1 MKLTPTEGMRDYLPS
16 ENSIRDS
23 LMQTIRGI
31 YRANGFRAIETPAVE
46 SLENLEN
53 SDGGDNLKLI
63 YRLEKRGQ
71 KLEKAIEAGDF
82 ANLCDLGLRY
92 DLTLPLSRYYA
103 CHKNE
108 LETPFKTI
116 QIGRVYRAERP
127 QKGRLREFVQCDID
141 IIGSKAPECEI
152 ELILTTAE
160 AIRKIGIGDFK
171 IKIND
176 RSLLRAVIEKIGFA
190 EENFDSVCIT
200 FDKLDKIGADGVKAE
215 LLAKEFDPEVVD
227 RFCQFF
233 SVEKITMDD
242 VRNLLGECDALKNVE
257 YIMNSVEEIAGD
269 TIKLEFDISLVRGQ
283 GYYTGTVF
291 EIHSLEFSGAIGGG
305 GRYDNLTGI
314 FGMPNVSGVGI
325 SFGAD
330 RIYDVLSELNLYPE
344 NLQSTTQL
352 LFATFGEQEL
362 LYALRWAKTLREKGM
377 SVEVYPEPTKM
388 KKQMGYADSKKIPF
402 VAIVGGDEMAAGKVM
417 LKDMQSGEQQLMTL
431 EELMAKMG
439 V

>member
-82 ANLCDLGLRY
+82 AHLCDLGLRY

-141 IIGSKAPECEI
+141 
-152 ELILTTAE
+152 
-160 AIRKIGIGDFK
+160 
-171 IKIND
+171 
-176 RSLLRAVIEKIGFA
+176 
-190 EENFDSVCIT
+190 
-200 FDKLDKIGADGVKAE
+200 
-215 LLAKEFDPEVVD
+215 
-227 RFCQFF
+227 
-233 SVEKITMDD
+233 
-242 VRNLLGECDALKNVE
+242 
-257 YIMNSVEEIAGD
+257 
-269 TIKLEFDISLVRGQ
+269 
-283 GYYTGTVF
+283 
-291 EIHSLEFSGAIGGG
+291 
-305 GRYDNLTGI
+305 
-314 FGMPNVSGVGI
+314 
-325 SFGAD
+325 
-330 RIYDVLSELNLYPE
+330 
-344 NLQSTTQL
+344 
-352 LFATFGEQEL
+352 
-362 LYALRWAKTLREKGM
+362 
-377 SVEVYPEPTKM
+377 
-388 KKQMGYADSKKIPF
+388 
-402 VAIVGGDEMAAGKVM
+402 
-417 LKDMQSGEQQLMTL
+417 
-431 EELMAKMG
+431 
-439 V
+439 